1 MGPLF
6 SHVAILVIYEMPK
19 VRNVLDLRSGVTAY
33 KPTSHQPP
41 QAVQDLQPR
50 MGHSRGQRPRR

>member
-33 KPTSHQPP
+33 KRKGDQPK
-41 QAVQDLQPR
+41 ASVQNL
-50 MGHSRGQRPRR
+50 